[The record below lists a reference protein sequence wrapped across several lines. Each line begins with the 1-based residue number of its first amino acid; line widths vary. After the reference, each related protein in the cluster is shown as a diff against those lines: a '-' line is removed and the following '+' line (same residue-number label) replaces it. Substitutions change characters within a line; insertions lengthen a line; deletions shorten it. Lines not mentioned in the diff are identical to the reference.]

1 MKSFRNFPVGKIA
14 AAVAVTF
21 ALAAPAQAD
30 TVFAD
35 NSGWINSAG
44 GNSAAGFNGGINNNF
59 AGWEN
64 NEYNNFFNFLLPNTS
79 FTSATLY
86 IYNEASNPDPSPYDA
101 GAFYTVHQASS
112 FDFAGLESGPGLG
125 SVTLLSSNTGV
136 GHYVGISL
144 NATGLSA
151 LNAAAGGQFNF
162 GGSITTS
169 FANPETTNDQI
180 AIFGWGG
187 GTPIAYLDYSTT
199 TAPIPE
205 PETYAMMLAGLGML
219 GFMARRRKLK
229 AAA

>member
-30 TVFAD
+30 TVYAD
-35 NSGWINSAG
+35 NSGWINSVG
-44 GNSAAGFNGGINNNF
+44 GNSAAGFNGGINNNY

-64 NEYNNFFNFLLPNTS
+64 NEYNNFFNFLLPSTS
-79 FTSATLY
+79 FSNATLY
-86 IYNEASNPDPSPYDA
+86 IWNNPDNPDPSPLDA

-112 FDFAGLESGPGLG
+112 FDFAGLENGLGLG
-125 SVTLLSSNTGV
+125 SVTLLSANTGV

-169 FANPETTNDQI
+169 YANPQDTFDQI
-180 AIFGWGG
+180 AIFGWGD
-187 GTPIAYLDYSTT
+187 GTPVAYLDYN